1 MAARLGGTD
10 STGVLAA
17 ATESADCSLM
27 TYDEIEFAI
36 RAGLGRNE
44 WVLLI
49 SFPDN
54 IGGNPSVVNFTGSR
68 KDAIAEAKKRI
79 ASWVKRLEKKKRTP
93 SALSKSN
100 DRTLA
105 LSPDD
110 PLSKAS
116 EDARSK
122 K

>member
-1 MAARLGGTD
+1 
-10 STGVLAA
+10 
-17 ATESADCSLM
+17 M
-27 TYDEIEFAI
+27 TYEEIEFVI

-54 IGGNPSVVNFTGSR
+54 IGGNPSAVNFSGSR
-68 KDAIAEAKKRI
+68 KDAVAEAKKRI
-79 ASWVKRLEKKKRTP
+79 DNWVKRLKKQKRVP
-93 SALSKSN
+93 RCGGAPSKSN
-100 DRTLA
+100 DPTPTL
-105 LSPDD
+105 SSDD

-116 EDARSK
+116 EVLRTK

>member
-1 MAARLGGTD
+1 
-10 STGVLAA
+10 
-17 ATESADCSLM
+17 
-27 TYDEIEFAI
+27 
-36 RAGLGRNE
+36 
-44 WVLLI
+44 
-49 SFPDN
+49 
-54 IGGNPSVVNFTGSR
+54 VVNFTGSR
-68 KDAIAEAKKRI
+68 KDALAEAKKRI
-79 ASWVKRLEKKKRTP
+79 DTWVKRLEKKKRTP

-110 PLSKAS
+110 LLSKAS

>member
-1 MAARLGGTD
+1 
-10 STGVLAA
+10 
-17 ATESADCSLM
+17 
-27 TYDEIEFAI
+27 
-36 RAGLGRNE
+36 
-44 WVLLI
+44 
-49 SFPDN
+49 
-54 IGGNPSVVNFTGSR
+54 
-68 KDAIAEAKKRI
+68 
-79 ASWVKRLEKKKRTP
+79 VKRLEKKKRTP

>member
-1 MAARLGGTD
+1 
-10 STGVLAA
+10 
-17 ATESADCSLM
+17 M

-44 WVLLI
+44 WALLI

-68 KDAIAEAKKRI
+68 KDALAEAKKRI

-122 K
+122 R

>member
-1 MAARLGGTD
+1 VRVWA
-10 STGVLAA
+10 
-17 ATESADCSLM
+17 
-27 TYDEIEFAI
+27 
-36 RAGLGRNE
+36 GRNG
-44 WVLLI
+44 VLLI

-54 IGGNPSVVNFTGSR
+54 IGGHPSVVNFTGSR

-79 ASWVKRLEKKKRTP
+79 DSWVKRLEKKKRTP
-93 SALSKSN
+93 SALFKCN

>member
-1 MAARLGGTD
+1 
-10 STGVLAA
+10 
-17 ATESADCSLM
+17 M
-27 TYDEIEFAI
+27 TYEEIEFVI

-54 IGGNPSVVNFTGSR
+54 IGGNPSVVNFSGSR
-68 KDAIAEAKKRI
+68 KDALAEAKKRI
-79 ASWVKRLEKKKRTP
+79 DNWVKRLKKQKQVPRCSGARSKPTP
-93 SALSKSN
+93 TLSS
-100 DRTLA
+100 
-105 LSPDD
+105 DD

-116 EDARSK
+116 EDLRTK